1 MKTVNYFL
9 MLGLFGVTMHAMDDE
24 PSIGAANQLLQL
36 MEQNDGEYNWIWDG
50 QQVRSLLKT
59 CDKQSKGRLLY
70 YAMAK
75 DQQQPYQVWVWN
87 IVAHLCGDPEKLLAH
102 LKTFFTDSHY
112 PNFKLSDTAAQALLS
127 SLVRDNVTDTI
138 AMSCLEYLLKQDI
151 DINVTDELG
160 RTPLSQYVEFDRV
173 TLAEYAI
180 TLGANPQHVVQDRY
194 CQPRYAQTPIL
205 HYACSTPMLAVLL
218 SRGADKNAR
227 DIRGNTLLHTF
238 AHRARTIHI
247 PGFLIQEG
255 ADINAQNNKGN
266 TPLHY
271 AVKHR
276 NQKVIDLL
284 IECGAKSDI
293 KNNAGQK
300 PFEINLVHDGGVV
313 DTDKWHQ
320 E

>member
-1 MKTVNYFL
+1 
-9 MLGLFGVTMHAMDDE
+9 
-24 PSIGAANQLLQL
+24 
-36 MEQNDGEYNWIWDG
+36 
-50 QQVRSLLKT
+50 
-59 CDKQSKGRLLY
+59 
-70 YAMAK
+70 
-75 DQQQPYQVWVWN
+75 
-87 IVAHLCGDPEKLLAH
+87 
-102 LKTFFTDSHY
+102 
-112 PNFKLSDTAAQALLS
+112 
-127 SLVRDNVTDTI
+127 
-138 AMSCLEYLLKQDI
+138 
-151 DINVTDELG
+151 
-160 RTPLSQYVEFDRV
+160 
-173 TLAEYAI
+173 
-180 TLGANPQHVVQDRY
+180 
-194 CQPRYAQTPIL
+194 
-205 HYACSTPMLAVLL
+205 
-218 SRGADKNAR
+218 
-227 DIRGNTLLHTF
+227 LLHTF